1 MNNNLSNKELLKLV
15 KQGDDESFFILYTRN
30 QGLVTS
36 LLKKYSCSKN
46 DYEELR
52 SNANFGLIK
61 AIRNYSF
68 DYDVEFST
76 YAVPTIL
83 GEIRKYF
90 KEQSLI
96 KVSRS
101 NKERYAK
108 IYEAKEVLEEKLER
122 SPTLKELSVYLE
134 EDEEDIID
142 SLNANSYIS
151 YLDQTYGDDDSICQ
165 LDNVVD
171 TSFSFT
177 SKVELELAL
186 NKLSKKER
194 LVIELRYFEGLSQ
207 VEVGKRLFLNQVGI
221 SRVEKEA
228 LLKLK
233 KELV

>member
-1 MNNNLSNKELLKLV
+1 MKDLLKLA
-15 KQGDDESFFILYTRN
+15 KQGDDESFFILYNQN

-36 LLKKYSCSKN
+36 LLKKYYCPKN
-46 DYEELR
+46 EYEELR

-68 DYDVEFST
+68 DYNVEFST

-96 KVSRS
+96 KVARS
-101 NKERYAK
+101 NKERYIK
-108 IYEAKEVLEEKLER
+108 INEANEVLEKKLER

-142 SLNANSYIS
+142 SINANSYIS
-151 YLDQTYGDDDSICQ
+151 YLDQTYGDDESIAQ
-165 LDNVVD
+165 LDTVAD

-177 SKVELELAL
+177 SNFGNSSIEESPKW
-186 NKLSKKER
+186 SKNCS
-194 LVIELRYFEGLSQ
+194 VTPYNIGLPGRSDFP
-207 VEVGKRLFLNQVGI
+207 KSLTKFLKTSFLI
-221 SRVEKEA
+221 I
-228 LLKLK
+228 
-233 KELV
+233 

>member
-1 MNNNLSNKELLKLV
+1 MNKSSSMKDLLKLA
-15 KQGDDESFFILYTRN
+15 KQGDDESFFILYNQN

-36 LLKKYSCSKN
+36 LLKKYYCPKN
-46 DYEELR
+46 EYEELR

-68 DYDVEFST
+68 DYNVEFST

-96 KVSRS
+96 KVARS
-101 NKERYAK
+101 NKERYIK
-108 IYEAKEVLEEKLER
+108 INEAKEVLEKKLER

-142 SLNANSYIS
+142 SINANSYIS
-151 YLDQTYGDDDSICQ
+151 YLDQTYGDDESIAQ
-165 LDNVVD
+165 LDTVED

-177 SKVELELAL
+177 SKVELKLAL
-186 NKLSKKER
+186 SKLNKKER

-207 VEVGKRLFLNQVGI
+207 VEVGKRLFLNQVSI
-221 SRVEKEA
+221 SRLEKEA

>member
-1 MNNNLSNKELLKLV
+1 MNNSLTNKELLKLV
-15 KQGDDESFFILYTRN
+15 KQGDDESFFILYNRN

-36 LLKKYSCSKN
+36 LLKKYYCPKN
-46 DYEELR
+46 EYEELK

-68 DYDVEFST
+68 DYNVEFST

-96 KVSRS
+96 KVTRS
-101 NKERYAK
+101 NKERYIK
-108 IYEAKEVLEEKLER
+108 INDAKEVLEKKLER

-142 SLNANSYIS
+142 SINANSYIS
-151 YLDQTYGDDDSICQ
+151 YLDQTYGDDDSIAQ

-186 NKLSKKER
+186 SKLSKKER

-221 SRVEKEA
+221 SRIEKEA